1 VSRMTVKLSCSSTSI
16 FFILLVVM
24 WVFQLWMFTFT
35 TGKMGHS
42 LTMSENE
49 VSCKTRNYKTAGN
62 TQQQSAWPETLG
74 EMTEQNTQTP
84 RFDVCN
90 DCFKLNLKPI
100 LQTKDICRPI
110 AGETSPLFVA
120 IITCTVGRRDVRDAI
135 RNTWA
140 SYSRSNTA
148 FMRYFFIVGRTNNA
162 TLQDALVLENDIFH
176 DIVQYDF
183 KDTYRNLTIKT
194 MVGLQHAVKY
204 CKTAEFVLKTDSDVY
219 VNVPAFSHLLN
230 SYKNTSSETGG
241 HIGKG
246 HNGIFGLLRKG
257 SLPIRNTSL
266 SFHEKWVV
274 SKTEFPRSVYPNY
287 LDGHAYV
294 LPTSVARA
302 VVDVSK
308 NIPFFHFEDVYVGL
322 CLEHLGYEVK
332 DTRGFLRVNRP
343 LTTCSHKYDY
353 VYFVHGLNSSYMR
366 KVWDA
371 SCPRTGKMQFWKRL
385 QEGEWI
391 KVNM

>member
-1 VSRMTVKLSCSSTSI
+1 V
-16 FFILLVVM
+16 
-24 WVFQLWMFTFT
+24 
-35 TGKMGHS
+35 
-42 LTMSENE
+42 
-49 VSCKTRNYKTAGN
+49 
-62 TQQQSAWPETLG
+62 
-74 EMTEQNTQTP
+74 TEQNTQTP
-84 RFDVCN
+84 RPDVCN

-100 LQTKDICRPI
+100 LQTTDICRPI
-110 AGETSPLFVA
+110 AGGKSPLVVA
-120 IITCTVGRRDVRDAI
+120 FITCTVEGRDVRDAI

-148 FMRYFFIVGRTNNA
+148 FMRYFFIVGRTDNA

-241 HIGKG
+241 HVENG
-246 HNGIFGLLRKG
+246 HNGMFGRLHNRA
-257 SLPIRNTSL
+257 LPIRNTSV
-266 SFHEKWVV
+266 SFREKWIV
-274 SKTEFPRSVYPNY
+274 SKTEYPRSVYPKY

-308 NIPFFHFEDVYVGL
+308 DIPFFHLEDVYVGL

-332 DTRGFLRVNRP
+332 GTRGFLRVKTP
-343 LTTCSHKYDY
+343 LPVCSYKYDN
-353 VYFVHGLNSSYMR
+353 VYFVHRLDSPYML
-366 KVWDA
+366 KVWEA
-371 SCPRTGKMQFWKRL
+371 SCSNTGKAQFWKRL
-385 QEGEWI
+385 RQGEWTNT
-391 KVNM
+391 NMKT